1 MTTYDYTGR
10 TAVVT
15 GGSRGIGYATA
26 TLLAASGASVFLTS
40 RKDDAARDAAARIT
54 AELADR
60 GIDAAGRVTGLAGH
74 VADPAAAT
82 TVTTTA
88 VERTGR
94 LDVLVNNAGTNPAYG
109 PVTDQD
115 PALVAKVFEINTTAP
130 LIWTRAA
137 VSAGLGAGD
146 DDRTPGA
153 VVNIGSIGALT
164 MEDHIGIYNASKA
177 ALVHLTR
184 QMARELG
191 PRIRVNSLCPGIV
204 RTRLSEALWKNDE
217 TAAAATSPLGRI
229 GEPADIADAVAFLA
243 APSTSWIT
251 GTNLVVDG
259 GQLVGTTGH

>member
-1 MTTYDYTGR
+1 MTTYDFTDR

-26 TLLAASGASVFLTS
+26 SLLAASGASVFLTS
-40 RKDDAARDAAARIT
+40 RKEDAARDAAARIT
-54 AELADR
+54 TDLADR
-60 GIDAAGRVTGLAGH
+60 GIDATGRVTGLAGH

-82 TVTTTA
+82 DVSTIA

-130 LIWTRAA
+130 LTWTRAA
-137 VSAGLGAGD
+137 IVAGLGAQE
-146 DDRTPGA
+146 TGA
-153 VVNIGSIGALT
+153 VVNIASIGALT
-164 MEDHIGIYNASKA
+164 MEDGIGVYNASKA

-191 PRIRVNSLCPGIV
+191 PRVRVNSLCPGIV
-204 RTRLSEALWKNDE
+204 RTRLSEALWRDHE
-217 TAAAATSPLGRI
+217 DAAAATSPLGRI

-243 APSTSWIT
+243 SPTSSWIT

-259 GQLVGTTGH
+259 GQLVGTGTGK